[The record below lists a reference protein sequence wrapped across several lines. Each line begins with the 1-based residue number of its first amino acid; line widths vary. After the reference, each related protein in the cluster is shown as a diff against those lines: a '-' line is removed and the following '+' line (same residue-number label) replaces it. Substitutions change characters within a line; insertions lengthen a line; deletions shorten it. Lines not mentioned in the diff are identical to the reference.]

1 MVKEN
6 SYMQLSKNYKKGKN
20 IMIVTGKVS
29 ILEENV
35 LQETE
40 ENSSQQ
46 LLATLKF
53 KVNIKFMG
61 EEIKKTSN
69 LKNSTN

>member
-20 IMIVTGKVS
+20 IMIVTGKVT

>member
-40 ENSSQQ
+40 ENSSQR